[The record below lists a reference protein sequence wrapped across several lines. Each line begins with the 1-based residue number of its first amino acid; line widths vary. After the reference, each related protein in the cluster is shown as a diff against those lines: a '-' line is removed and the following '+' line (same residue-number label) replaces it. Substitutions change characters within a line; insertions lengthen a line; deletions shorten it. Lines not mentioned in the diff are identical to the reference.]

1 VEKSSRRGKI
11 FYGCNRYPDCDY
23 AVWDYPV
30 AKECPE
36 CGSKIL
42 VKKNTRARGEH
53 LACPAKGCKYWEK
66 IDGED
71 EKLRSQVDKDE
82 CT

>member
-11 FYGCNRYPDCDY
+11 FYGCNQYPTCTY

-30 AKECPE
+30 ERECPE

-42 VKKNTRARGEH
+42 VKKTTKARGEH
-53 LACPAKGCKYWEK
+53 LACPEKGCKYWKKTKE
-66 IDGED
+66 ED
-71 EKLRSQVDKDE
+71 EK
-82 CT
+82 